1 MTSQPAKPNI
11 QTAID
16 FSDIPPSYNELY
28 PQVNTEPPVSPTT
41 TPRTETL
48 SVTESAVTFS
58 NQECQQRNQVVI
70 SRRAR
75 RINNCRNRSISCI
88 EWSCFSVIGLVIF
101 IVVFLSVRCVST
113 DTC

>member
-1 MTSQPAKPNI
+1 MCPIFDFATIPDTSQNMTSQPAKPNI

-58 NQECQQRNQVVI
+58 NQECQQRNQVVV
-70 SRRAR
+70 S
-75 RINNCRNRSISCI
+75 
-88 EWSCFSVIGLVIF
+88 
-101 IVVFLSVRCVST
+101 FLS
-113 DTC
+113 